1 MADHTNWDSC
11 TAQKPSTESFFHT
24 SNQTRNRRPPKSYGH
39 FLQFRFYRKVT
50 LSSSSFVNPIGPYWA
65 IFRND
70 LPPIFAEFCNA
81 QRGKMYYVFLGNFT
95 RQTHDF
101 TPAKHRVHNIVCVYI
116 YIHKH
121 IQYTHTMYTRDR
133 YMYVYVYYIQIFIY
147 GGSQVYFFPQPLLEI
162 MKNSTKGRVRIFFG
176 KQHAIGPARPPAQSR
191 KISLELEAVFCR
203 STGCKT

>member
-1 MADHTNWDSC
+1 MFSWETL
-11 TAQKPSTESFFHT
+11 QGKPMT
-24 SNQTRNRRPPKSYGH
+24 
-39 FLQFRFYRKVT
+39 
-50 LSSSSFVNPIGPYWA
+50 
-65 IFRND
+65 
-70 LPPIFAEFCNA
+70 LPP
-81 QRGKMYYVFLGNFT
+81 Q
-95 RQTHDF
+95 
-101 TPAKHRVHNIVCVYI
+101 NIESTISCVYI

-162 MKNSTKGRVRIFFG
+162 MKNSTKGRIRIFFG

-203 STGCKT
+203 STGCKTWIFCLMFCNWLYWIVLTTPVADHWRPFLIQGTAPTATCHLRCQWPYWRFSPCGRTVRVKPHGRSRKCF